1 MLFSVPRH
9 FILIFESDYGG
20 IKLPEG
26 AEQSGTNRTKRL
38 VREKKVR
45 KMSHY

>member
-20 IKLPEG
+20 VKLPEG
-26 AEQSGTNRTKRL
+26 GGGGKAKWHKQNYKN
-38 VREKKVR
+38 
-45 KMSHY
+45 